1 MQIRTYWTYQLLGW
15 SLYAAVGFVINVV
28 NGAPVPAM
36 VLSHIVFVGY
46 SIALT
51 HLLRK
56 QIRGWR
62 YRPWSTVRKRA
73 TLTLAVIAISAVQVV
88 FIVVTDVAIERG
100 EAGPWP
106 PVALLALWWGMTLAT
121 GIWTGLYL
129 KITAQREQNELD
141 AKTRLALRDAQLRA
155 LEAQVNPHFLFNCL
169 NSIRALV
176 TVDPPRAQDMV
187 TRLANVLRHSLRHDN
202 EHTVAL
208 SDEVEAVSDY
218 LALEA
223 VRFEE
228 RLQVKLAIDPSAA
241 GCAVPPMLLQTLV
254 ENAIKYG
261 VSQVTERG
269 DLIIRAARQ
278 NGNVRLEVENTGQ
291 LSESSSGM
299 KFGLANA
306 RERLRL
312 LYGDRASLS
321 LQNGVGSV
329 MATVVLPAG

>member
-15 SLYAAVGFVINVV
+15 ALYAAVGFVLNVIG
-28 NGAPVPAM
+28 GAPVSTMIAT
-36 VLSHIVFVGY
+36 HAVFIAC

-51 HLLRK
+51 HGLRSV
-56 QIRGWR
+56 IRRHRFG
-62 YRPWSTVRKRA
+62 PWSLAHKR
-73 TLTLAVIAISAVQVV
+73 TLLVLTIIAISAIQVAV
-88 FIVVTDVAIERG
+88 IVGADVVVEG
-100 EAGPWP
+100 DDAGPWS

-121 GIWTGLYL
+121 SAWTGLYL
-129 KITAQREQNELD
+129 KITAQRQQNELD

-176 TVDPPRAQDMV
+176 TVDPPRAQDML
-187 TRLANVLRHSLRHDN
+187 TRLANVMRHSLRHDN

-228 RLQVKLAIDPSAA
+228 RLRVKLAIDPAVSA
-241 GCAVPPMLLQTLV
+241 CTVPPMLLQTLV
-254 ENAIKYG
+254 ENAIKHG
-261 VSQVTERG
+261 IAQVTDRG
-269 DLIIRAARQ
+269 DLTVRANRQ
-278 NGNVRLEVENTGQ
+278 NGGVRLEVENTGQ
-291 LSESSSGM
+291 LVESSNGM
-299 KFGLANA
+299 KLGLANA

-312 LYGDRASLS
+312 LYGERASLS
-321 LQNGVGSV
+321 LQNGANSV
-329 MATVVLPAG
+329 IATVVIPA